1 MNEDVNDSA
10 IVFAFFFSVID
21 YGNVCFQFKNWKNS
35 KLIFYLL
42 ELLQIDALHSRHQS
56 SSLLRLLFSRSGR
69 STCAQ
74 PIVSAVTTTMFP
86 MHEDNMSFITQGH
99 PTRI

>member
-10 IVFAFFFSVID
+10 IVFVLFVCLFVCLFVFFSLY

-42 ELLQIDALHSRHQS
+42 EL
-56 SSLLRLLFSRSGR
+56 F
-69 STCAQ
+69 
-74 PIVSAVTTTMFP
+74 
-86 MHEDNMSFITQGH
+86 
-99 PTRI
+99 